1 MIDPEPPRSVNPEP
15 AELMRAL
22 GRLVRGLSALFW
34 GLPLSFLACFYTARA
49 DVLRQMGVLP
59 PLIGSGL
66 LVYGLWQLSAFQRQE
81 RIWRVALDRAMVLG
95 LILVGLSPFLYWSNQ
110 MPESQFFLS
119 MTALM
124 ALSGLL
130 LLGALNIVLKRLGA
144 MLPDQAFRLET
155 RQYSSVNLKVLA
167 LGMTVAASYFLVEH
181 YHLEKVLKI
190 AEWLLDRESVA
201 FLVPLCLLPPVAMT
215 MALIW
220 KAKEVVLDGV
230 FGAK

>member
-1 MIDPEPPRSVNPEP
+1 MAES
-15 AELMRAL
+15 AELLRSL

-34 GLPLSFLACFYTARA
+34 GLPLSFLACFYTAKA

-66 LVYGLWQLSAFQRQE
+66 LLYGLSQLGAFQRQE
-81 RIWRVALDRAMVLG
+81 RVWRTALDRATVLG
-95 LILVGLSPFLYWSNQ
+95 LIVAGLSPFLYWSNQ
-110 MPESQFFLS
+110 MPENRFFVT
-119 MTALM
+119 MAGLM
-124 ALSGLL
+124 AVSGLL

-144 MLPDQAFRLET
+144 MLPDEALRAET
-155 RQYSSVNLKVLA
+155 RQYTSVNIKVLA
-167 LGMTVAASYFLVEH
+167 MGMTVAVLYFLVEH
-181 YHLEKVLKI
+181 YRLARVLRI
-190 AEWLLDRESVA
+190 PDWLLDRESVW
-201 FLVPLCLLPPVAMT
+201 FLVPLCLLPPLAMT